1 MWSPEHNQNVLACFT
16 YEPGNEFNI
25 LKTILLIDAVQKNKA
40 TDHEHEYWGHIV
52 LTKDFLNPTLNLYTY
67 LLWIG
72 YQ

>member
-1 MWSPEHNQNVLACFT
+1 MWTPEHNQNVVVWRWDQYT
-16 YEPGNEFNI
+16 Q
-25 LKTILLIDAVQKNKA
+25 TILLIDPVQQNEA
-40 TDHEHEYWGHIV
+40 TDHEYEYWGHIV